1 MNEAAGP
8 PGASAPGTAPT
19 AGVTAGRLLREARE
33 RQGLHIA
40 ALAASIKVTQKKL
53 EALEADRF
61 GELPDATFTRA
72 LAQTVCRALKVD
84 SSEIM
89 RLLPPP
95 AGHRLEQV
103 GEGLNAPFRAR
114 PGALVQRDV
123 TSLLRSPAFWI
134 TGLVLLAALVVYLL
148 PGRLAG
154 LTGPARSA
162 SAVAS
167 SASASSGAAQT
178 VAVQTVLPRGEL
190 PGMPPDTKP
199 EEGAP
204 VPVPANLVA
213 PMEPADAA
221 VSAASSA
228 SASMA
233 IGTAASTAVVA
244 PSTTAASSILQVQAT
259 GPSWV
264 EVNDARGQALLA
276 RLVKSGET
284 VAIDGAAPFKVR
296 VGNAAGTRL
305 TFRGQPVELAA
316 STRDNIARLE
326 LR

>member
-1 MNEAAGP
+1 MNEVAG
-8 PGASAPGTAPT
+8 AQSAPPPEARSASTA
-19 AGVTAGRLLREARE
+19 TAGRLLREARE

-61 GELPDATFTRA
+61 EELPDATFTRA

-84 SSEIM
+84 SAEIM

-95 AGHRLEQV
+95 GGYRLEQV

-123 TSLLRSPAFWI
+123 TSILRSPAFWL
-134 TGLVLLAALVVYLL
+134 TMLVLLAALGVYLW

-154 LTGPARSA
+154 LAGPGRAA
-162 SAVAS
+162 SAASPAS
-167 SASASSGAAQT
+167 SVPGVVSS
-178 VAVQTVLPRGEL
+178 VLPRGEL

-204 VPVPANLVA
+204 VPVPANLVSPNEA
-213 PMEPADAA
+213 AAATTAA
-221 VSAASSA
+221 VAPAGVAASGEAGSAASA
-228 SASMA
+228 SASL
-233 IGTAASTAVVA
+233 
-244 PSTTAASSILQVQAT
+244 LQVQAT
-259 GPSWV
+259 VASWV
-264 EVNDARGQALLA
+264 EVSDARGQALIA
-276 RLVKSGET
+276 RLVKPGESVDLDG
-284 VAIDGAAPFKVR
+284 VAPLKVR
-296 VGNAAGTRL
+296 IGNAAGTRL

-326 LR
+326 LK